1 MDNTLHSAILVP
13 KPTPGLTLGKKEDKL
28 GIRGSST
35 CNLIFEDCRV
45 PKANLLGA
53 PGMGFKIAMVWG
65 AFFFGLICP
74 VRSHFFSVLCP
85 TIFLAPPSLVHAKY
99 S

>member
-1 MDNTLHSAILVP
+1 MTTNRRRIPNFEPLRSAIIVP

-53 PGMGFKIAMVWG
+53 PGMGFKIAMVW
-65 AFFFGLICP
+65 AC
-74 VRSHFFSVLCP
+74 
-85 TIFLAPPSLVHAKY
+85 LAT
-99 S
+99 